1 MQQISGSVTV
11 ESQSRTRWERFGA
24 TGNGSVTRWQNSVVA
39 ASAKC
44 ASANRGAKAYRPTS
58 LDLRKDE
65 TLGLV
70 GESGCGKS
78 TLARTLRRPVEPTSG
93 TITLDDARIHRLDR
107 RRLRRAR
114 QVTDLILELQEQD
127 GIAFLFISHDIAV
140 VERVGHRVAVM
151 YRGQIVETGPTQ
163 AVLKDPQHPIPDAFW
178 PLPPCLTRCHGGRV
192 VPCHPRPSKR
202 CRFRRLQRSWN
213 TRQAISPPPGPSN
226 RERMAANAARN
237 RVNSVGLP
245 DATKTL
251 QAMTTYDETTKRAF

>member
-1 MQQISGSVTV
+1 M
-11 ESQSRTRWERFGA
+11 
-24 TGNGSVTRWQNSVVA
+24 A

-58 LDLRKDE
+58 PDLRKDE

-78 TLARTLRRPVEPTSG
+78 TLARTLLRPVEPTSG

-114 QVTDLILELQEQD
+114 QATDLMLELQEQD

-140 VERVGHRVAVM
+140 VERVSHRVAVM

-163 AVLKDPQHPIPDAFW
+163 AVLKDPQHPYTRRLLAAA
-178 PLPPCLTRCHGGRV
+178 PLPDPL
-192 VPCHPRPSKR
+192 PRRARRSMPSAPFKALP
-202 CRFRRLQRSWN
+202 FPATSTLLEH
-213 TRQAISPPPGPSN
+213 TPGHF
-226 RERMAANAARN
+226 AAARA
-237 RVNSVGLP
+237 V
-245 DATKTL
+245 
-251 QAMTTYDETTKRAF
+251 